1 MTVFTEW
8 VADRNSSYI
17 NILEAIRYSKYYF
30 LLKMN
35 FGIEVKDLAA
45 DTWIRA
51 WSNKER
57 KDCIEHRAIYSGK
70 MITEWEDNR
79 AARQSAK
86 MVSQFFLR
94 DKLRA
99 KVIERK
105 SVELFREYLILTGG
119 DEMLDYHDSAEE
131 TRAFIREFNP
141 SDEEAV
147 FLDEIFQFISQ
158 EEAQEKLGVSRST
171 FYLKKKQF
179 LQNCV
184 KRKYQ
189 KVLANPAE
197 HFDRLPSILEKL
209 KV

>member
-1 MTVFTEW
+1 MTVFSEW
-8 VADRNSSYI
+8 VADKNSSYI
-17 NILEAIRYSKYYF
+17 NILEAVEYSRYYF

-35 FGIEVKDLAA
+35 FGIEAKDLAA
-45 DTWIRA
+45 DTWIRV
-51 WSNKER
+51 WSNKGR

-70 MITEWEDNR
+70 IITEWKDNR

-99 KVIERK
+99 KITERK

-119 DEMLDYHDSAEE
+119 DEMVDYHDSAEE
-131 TRAFIREFNP
+131 TRAFIKDFNP
-141 SDEEAV
+141 SDEETI

-184 KRKYQ
+184 KKKYQ

-197 HFDRLPSILEKL
+197 HPDRLPSILEKL
-209 KV
+209 RV

>member
-79 AARQSAK
+79 PARQSAK

-99 KVIERK
+99 KIIERK

-197 HFDRLPSILEKL
+197 HYDRLPSILEKL
-209 KV
+209 RV

>member
-1 MTVFTEW
+1 MIVFGEW
-8 VADRNSSYI
+8 LADRSSSYV
-17 NILEAIRYSKYYF
+17 NILEAIGHSKYYF
-30 LLKMN
+30 LLKIN
-35 FGIEVKDLAA
+35 FGIEVNDLAA

-51 WSNKER
+51 WSNKGR
-57 KDCIEHRAIYSGK
+57 KDCIEHRTIYCGK

-86 MVSQFFLR
+86 MVSHFFLR

-99 KVIERK
+99 KITERK
-105 SVELFREYLILTGG
+105 SVELFREYLMLTDG
-119 DEMLDYHDSAEE
+119 DEMIDYHDSAEE

-141 SDEEAV
+141 SDEEAI

-197 HFDRLPSILEKL
+197 HPDRLPLILEKL